1 MERKRSVEEEDQEDC
16 RLRKRWK
23 AEYNETSD
31 GEDEEKEEEEEE
43 NRKTWKT
50 EGIRKFLVEYVS
62 QILWH
67 KYTFIIF
74 YYGDIVIIIVVV
86 IFFPKF
92 SVFVCNLWNHRGH
105 P

>member
-16 RLRKRWK
+16 RLRKRWRV
-23 AEYNETSD
+23 EYNETSD
-31 GEDEEKEEEEEE
+31 GEDEEEEEEE

-50 EGIRKFLVEYVS
+50 EGIRKSLVEYVS
-62 QILWH
+62 LILWH

-86 IFFPKF
+86 MFFPKF
-92 SVFVCNLWNHRGH
+92 RVFACNLWNHRGR

>member
-1 MERKRSVEEEDQEDC
+1 MEEEDQEEY
-16 RLRKRWK
+16 RLRKRWRV
-23 AEYNETSD
+23 EYNETSD

-50 EGIRKFLVEYVS
+50 EGIRKSLVEYVS
-62 QILWH
+62 LILWH

-74 YYGDIVIIIVVV
+74 YYGGIIIIVVV

-92 SVFVCNLWNHRGH
+92 RVFACNLWNHRGH